1 MPQLDKTT
9 FHHQIV
15 YVSLAL
21 ILLYSILSFVVMPEL
36 FSNILT
42 RRLLV
47 LSSKESWDAG
57 ISKRIKNSRIQ
68 KHLLEQASES
78 HLEYYETI
86 YESSESFLEQVDC
99 LKKQKKNLE
108 KHWKTENLILKAD
121 IFSLKKLL

>member
-15 YVSLAL
+15 YVTLAL
-21 ILLYSILSFVVMPEL
+21 ILLYFILSFVVMPEL

-42 RRLLV
+42 RRLLA

-68 KHLLEQASES
+68 KHLLQQASES
-78 HLEYYETI
+78 HLEYYETV
-86 YESSESFLEQVDC
+86 YESSELFLEQVNY
-99 LKKQKKNLE
+99 LEKQKKTLKNTE
-108 KHWKTENLILKAD
+108 KLKTLH
-121 IFSLKKLL
+121 